1 MEKHALP
8 KRIRNC
14 LIAAL
19 CATLITYLAG
29 ATLYAN
35 RRYQQALA
43 ISKSKA
49 HTVLGKEGYEYIFDP
64 DTHILVDKILP
75 NDALILTHIVLSDYL
90 GLDSVTACTTLD
102 PEICQWIQFNVLYF
116 HDPQAEIL
124 KLLVYAAGAAAL
136 VGFVLLIGVRLYSST
151 TWKRHMYS

>member
-1 MEKHALP
+1 MVKHTKA
-8 KRIRNC
+8 KRMRAC

-19 CATLITYLAG
+19 CAFIIVYLAG
-29 ATLYAN
+29 ATHDAAI
-35 RRYQQALA
+35 RYQRALA

-75 NDALILTHIVLSDYL
+75 NDALILTHIMLTDYL
-90 GLDSVTACTTLD
+90 GLDLVSGCTTLD
-102 PEICQWIQFNVLYF
+102 SEICQWIQFNVLYY
-116 HDPQAEIL
+116 HDPRSEIL
-124 KLLVYAAGAAAL
+124 NLIYYAAGAAVV
-136 VGFVLLIGVRLYSST
+136 VGIGIWLYSSST